1 MKHKVGKREATKLEK
16 ELCEIKITLEKLN
29 SVVDGFELFYDDVEK
44 SKKIIDRKLWL
55 EEVLKKGF
63 YYISWCFILPLTE
76 HARADVNH

>member
-63 YYISWCFILPLTE
+63 YYDI
-76 HARADVNH
+76 